1 MKIVIATDGSEY
13 ARAAVDLVARLPVDK
28 GTEVTL
34 LAVIEWFTPTFTASY
49 PVIGQQVVEAFDKA
63 EQRLHAGLTKVLQTE
78 LKRLQSAGFAVDT
91 ELRQG
96 HAARQIVEAVERL
109 GADLLVTGSRGL
121 GRVEGLLLGS
131 VTNQLVKHS
140 PCSVLVVK
148 PTEGQLASSQKS
160 PNQRLEILLA
170 FDGSPHAQ
178 KAVETLKAL
187 RPESRLAISVLA
199 VLPTLSRYA
208 LDGTAVGLL
217 DEVREAEKEAAEAA
231 VRTVARELG
240 PVAGQVI
247 AQVEEGDPAGQIVR
261 AARSEHSDIVV
272 LGTQG
277 KNAVQRF
284 LLGGVSNYV
293 LHHAPCSVWLV
304 K

>member
-1 MKIVIATDGSEY
+1 MKIVIATDGSEH
-13 ARAAVDLVARLPVDK
+13 ARAAVDLVARLSFDK

-34 LAVIEWFTPTFTASY
+34 LAVIEWFAPTFTASY

-63 EQRLHAGLTKVLQTE
+63 EVKLHDDLTKVLQTE
-78 LKRLQSAGFAVDT
+78 LKRLQGTGFAVGT

-96 HAARQIVEAVERL
+96 HAAQQIVAAVERL

-148 PTEGQLASSQKS
+148 PTEDQLASSQKG
-160 PNQRLEILLA
+160 PNQRLQILLA

-178 KAVETLKAL
+178 KAAGTLKAL

-199 VLPTLSRYA
+199 VLPTLSHYA
-208 LDGTAVGLL
+208 LDGMALRSL
-217 DEVREAEKEAAEAA
+217 DEVRKAEKEAAEAA
-231 VRTVARELG
+231 VRTVARELS
-240 PVAGQVI
+240 PVAGQII
-247 AQVEEGDPAGQIVR
+247 AQVEEGDPGGQIVR
-261 AARSEHSDIVV
+261 AARSEQSDIVV
-272 LGTQG
+272 LGMQG